1 MLENLEFGVSLSI
14 IGMLGTMVSL
24 YALGLLS
31 NLLARIFPAG
41 KNEPKK

>member
-1 MLENLEFGVSLSI
+1 MIEKLEFGAWLAI

-24 YALGLLS
+24 YVLGLLS
-31 NLLARIFPAG
+31 HLLARIFPAG

>member
-1 MLENLEFGVSLSI
+1 MMEKLEFGVTLAV
-14 IGMLGTMVSL
+14 IGMLGTLVSL